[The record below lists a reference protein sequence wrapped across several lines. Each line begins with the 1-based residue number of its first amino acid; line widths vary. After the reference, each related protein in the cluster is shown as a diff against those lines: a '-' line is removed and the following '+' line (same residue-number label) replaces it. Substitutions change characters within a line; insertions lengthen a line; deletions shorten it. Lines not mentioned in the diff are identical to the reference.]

1 VIGNRPQF
9 VKAAAVSAKLRD
21 RVEEVVVHTGQHY
34 DRELSEV
41 FFEELKLA
49 PPQHQLDV
57 GSGTHAEQTG
67 AVMAGLEPLVAEV
80 APDAMLVYGDT
91 NSTLGAALV
100 AAKASVPLAHVEA
113 GMRSYNRTMPEEV
126 NRVAT
131 DALSGLALCST
142 DTAVANLGREGLGRN
157 AVLVGDVMADVALL
171 FGPVADERSKIL
183 ETLKLTERRYYVA
196 TSHRPGNVDAPER
209 LGALVQLLGRI
220 ARRGPEG
227 GTPVIFPAHPRT
239 RRRLKAAG
247 LLNGLGMEG
256 VRVIDSL
263 GYLDM
268 TKLVR
273 GARAVVTD
281 SGGLQKEAFLASVPC
296 VTLREETEWLE
307 TVETGWNRLVG
318 LDAEAAT
325 AALDEL
331 PPAGTPSP
339 AADLYGGGQAGER
352 AAAAISDWMPEAG
365 HPLGAQDPP

>member
-1 VIGNRPQF
+1 MIGNRPQF

-21 RVEEVVVHTGQHY
+21 RAEEVVVHTGQHY

-41 FFEELKLA
+41 FFSELELA
-49 PPQHQLDV
+49 PPQHQLEV

-67 AVMAGLEPLVAEV
+67 AVMSRLEPLAAEI
-80 APDAMLVYGDT
+80 APDAILVYGDT

-100 AAKASVPLAHVEA
+100 AAKGGIPLAHVEA
-113 GMRSYNRTMPEEV
+113 GMRSFNRAMPEEI

-131 DALSGLALCST
+131 DSMTGLALCST
-142 DTAVANLGREGLGRN
+142 DTAVKNLEREGLGAN
-157 AVLVGDVMADVALL
+157 VVLVGDVMADVALL
-171 FGPVADERSKIL
+171 FGPVAEERSEIL
-183 ETLKLTERRYYVA
+183 ESLRLAERRYCVA
-196 TSHRPGNVDAPER
+196 TAHRPGNVDSPQR
-209 LGALVQLLGRI
+209 LEALVQLLGRM

-247 LLNGLGMEG
+247 LLHGLGMEG
-256 VRVIDSL
+256 VRIIDSL

-268 TKLVR
+268 TRLVR
-273 GARAVVTD
+273 GARAVITD

-318 LDAEAAT
+318 LDADAAV

-331 PPAGTPSP
+331 PPPGGPSP
-339 AADLYGGGQAGER
+339 AAGIYGGGRAGER
-352 AAAAISDWMPEAG
+352 TATAIARWVAG
-365 HPLGAQDPP
+365 RSEGSP